1 MKVYLNEFEI
11 LELNET
17 QLAVISNDIPEL
29 ELEDDLKR
37 RLKYIITSKYDACY
51 KRLFDE
57 WFPKLAARGVASIP
71 TDKDAF
77 AQLVFSQSD
86 YLDRAGRDAASQ
98 TEASKAA
105 GE

>member
-1 MKVYLNEFEI
+1 MKIYLNEFEV

-37 RLKYIITSKYDACY
+37 RLAYIITTKYEACY

-57 WFPKLAARGVASIP
+57 WFPKLAARGVDSIP

-77 AQLVFSQSD
+77 AQLVFQQPD
-86 YLDRAGRDAASQ
+86 YKDRSARDA
-98 TEASKAA
+98 EALAA
-105 GE
+105 QQPVGE